1 MKRST
6 WPLIAILAVFTLGV
20 VSALA
25 ITNHAKQQAVIR
37 TQTATSAATSITL
50 FLVLVILGIAL
61 LAAVVVGL
69 SCWLR
74 QRQER
79 EKMRKILHQA
89 QIYALLS
96 GARSPRTSAGRAG
109 VPGLDQAS
117 GNIVVFPGS
126 GQQHTPQL
134 TADDLR
140 AMMRG
145 QTDPLA
151 SLLPP
156 DAGGWKVV

>member
-37 TQTATSAATSITL
+37 TQAATSAATSITL

-79 EKMRKILHQA
+79 EKVRKAMQQA

-96 GARSPRTSAGRAG
+96 SARLPRTSAGRAR
-109 VPGLDQAS
+109 VPGLDQPG
-117 GNIVVFPGS
+117 GNIVIFPGS

-134 TADDLR
+134 TVGDLR
-140 AMMRG
+140 TMMRG
-145 QTDPLA
+145 QPDPLA

-156 DAGGWKVV
+156 DEEGWEVV